1 MTNIPKIQLNLGDT
15 GEEVK
20 NLHQYLKAFGYMLSD
35 KIEREGFRIDV
46 NRSIQPPDQED
57 TFDNNTKEA
66 LKLFQEFNKLP
77 ITGKLDQQT
86 LNLMSK
92 PRCGNPDI
100 VEGEQ
105 VDYVIV
111 GRWSRTNLSYRY
123 ENFSSD
129 LSNSVIKGA
138 IAFSLDQ
145 WKNVTPLNFSE
156 VSSAGDIRISWQV
169 GDHGDG
175 YPFDGSSGVL
185 AHAFYPQ
192 DGRLHFDD
200 AETWSDNNP
209 PSGID
214 LISVALHELGHSL
227 GLGHSSDTN
236 AVMYAYYGGIRRD
249 LRTDD
254 IHGIQAIYGARNSPN
269 VLWHK
274 WFDGTWHDWVSLG
287 GNLSSDPAAVS
298 WGPNRIDVFAR
309 GTDNALKHIYYNG
322 SWRSWESL
330 GGTLA
335 SGPDVSSWGNRR
347 LDIFARTV

>member
-1 MTNIPKIQLNLGDT
+1 MTNIPNRPLDLGDR

-20 NLHQYLKAFGYMLSD
+20 KLHRYLKSFGYMLSD
-35 KIEREGFRIDV
+35 NREREGFRIDV
-46 NRSIQPPDQED
+46 NRSVQPPDQED
-57 TFDNNTKEA
+57 TFDNNTKQA

-92 PRCGNPDI
+92 SRCGNPDI

-111 GRWSRTNLSYRY
+111 GRWNKINLSYRY
-123 ENFSSD
+123 ENFSPD

-138 IAFSLDQ
+138 ITFSLDQ

-185 AHAFYPQ
+185 AHAFYPEH
-192 DGRLHFDD
+192 GGLHFDD
-200 AETWSDNNP
+200 AETWSNNNP

-254 IHGIQAIYGARNSPN
+254 INGIQAIYGRQPN

-274 WFDGTWHDWVSLG
+274 WFDGTYHDWVSLG

-298 WGPNRIDVFAR
+298 WGPGRIDVFAR
-309 GTDNALKHIYYNG
+309 GTDNAL
-322 SWRSWESL
+322 
-330 GGTLA
+330 
-335 SGPDVSSWGNRR
+335 
-347 LDIFARTV
+347 